1 MLDII
6 CVLTLVMNQESYCST
21 STLSLEES

>member
-6 CVLTLVMNQESYCST
+6 CVLTLVFNQGAIEVPQ
-21 STLSLEES
+21 LII